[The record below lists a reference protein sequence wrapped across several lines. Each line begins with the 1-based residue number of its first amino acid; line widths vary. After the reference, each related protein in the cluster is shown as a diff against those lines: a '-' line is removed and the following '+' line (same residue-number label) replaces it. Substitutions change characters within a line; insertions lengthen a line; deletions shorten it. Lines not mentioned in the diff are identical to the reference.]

1 MRVLLLF
8 AALAVPAMPVAAQT
22 KTGTSTATKSTTTR
36 AAKTTRTA
44 TPVKSVAAIP
54 AEPVIELPVDG
65 KIVLGN
71 IMKMR
76 LRSLLIGSTMTYDE
90 AVTGWRNRSQLVAA
104 IDAASYR
111 SLPFPAIHHEVVAN
125 NIIQCGPAVS
135 ITPGSSQPAPKTVA
149 GAPSTTTTGH
159 AGW

>member
-1 MRVLLLF
+1 MRVLLLC

-36 AAKTTRTA
+36 AKTTRTA
-44 TPVKSVAAIP
+44 TPVKSVAPIP
-54 AEPVIELPVDG
+54 AEPIIELPVDG

-76 LRSLLIGSTMTYDE
+76 LRQLLAGSTMTYDD

-111 SLPFPAIHHEVVAN
+111 RLPFPAIHHEVTAN
-125 NIIQCGPAVS
+125 NMFVVDAVAVVRGA
-135 ITPGSSQPAPKTVA
+135 TAAPIA
-149 GAPSTTTTGH
+149 LQ
-159 AGW
+159 

>member
-1 MRVLLLF
+1 MRVLLLC
-8 AALAVPAMPVAAQT
+8 AALAMPAVPAAAQT
-22 KTGTSTATKSTTTR
+22 KTGTSTAGKSTTTR

-54 AEPVIELPVDG
+54 EPVIELPVDG

-111 SLPFPAIHHEVVAN
+111 RLPFPAIHHEVVAN
-125 NIIQCGPAVS
+125 NMFVVDAVAVVRGA
-135 ITPGSSQPAPKTVA
+135 TAAPIA
-149 GAPSTTTTGH
+149 LQ
-159 AGW
+159 

>member
-22 KTGTSTATKSTTTR
+22 KTGTSTATKSTTR
-36 AAKTTRTA
+36 AAKTTRPA
-44 TPVKSVAAIP
+44 APAKSVAAIP
-54 AEPVIELPVDG
+54 PEPVIELPVDG

-76 LRSLLIGSTMTYDE
+76 LRSLLIGSTMTYDD

-111 SLPFPAIHHEVVAN
+111 RLPFPAIHHEVTAN
-125 NIIQCGPAVS
+125 NMFVVDAVAVVRGA
-135 ITPGSSQPAPKTVA
+135 TAAPIA
-149 GAPSTTTTGH
+149 LQ
-159 AGW
+159 

>member
-125 NIIQCGPAVS
+125 HMFVVDAVAVVRGA
-135 ITPGSSQPAPKTVA
+135 TAAPIA
-149 GAPSTTTTGH
+149 LQ
-159 AGW
+159 

>member
-44 TPVKSVAAIP
+44 TPVKSVAAVP
-54 AEPVIELPVDG
+54 TEPVIELPVDG

-76 LRSLLIGSTMTYDE
+76 LRSLLIGSTMTYDG
-90 AVTGWRNRSQLVAA
+90 VP
-104 IDAASYR
+104 D
-111 SLPFPAIHHEVVAN
+111 
-125 NIIQCGPAVS
+125 
-135 ITPGSSQPAPKTVA
+135 PKQRA
-149 GAPSTTTTGH
+149 DLIAYLKRADQS
-159 AGW
+159 ADCRK

>member
-8 AALAVPAMPVAAQT
+8 AALAVPAMPLAAQT
-22 KTGTSTATKSTTTR
+22 KTGTPTVTKSTTTR

-44 TPVKSVAAIP
+44 APVKSVAAIP

-76 LRSLLIGSTMTYDE
+76 LRSLLIGSAMTYDE
-90 AVTGWRNRSQLVAA
+90 AVTGWRSRSQLVAA

-125 NIIQCGPAVS
+125 NMFVVDAVAVVRGA
-135 ITPGSSQPAPKTVA
+135 TAAPIA
-149 GAPSTTTTGH
+149 LQ
-159 AGW
+159 